1 MDAPPAATDRRV
13 IQIRVDAP
21 RKPAPGQ
28 ACNGCGLCC
37 LTEPCPVG
45 MLASQRR
52 DGACHMLEWDEGAAR
67 YVCGLLTG
75 QHAPLPVWLRP
86 AAPLLRRSARRLIAA
101 GIGCDCTLE
110 VESDVE
116 AQRPR
121 TPTSPGTIRP

>member
-1 MDAPPAATDRRV
+1 
-13 IQIRVDAP
+13 
-21 RKPAPGQ
+21 
-28 ACNGCGLCC
+28 
-37 LTEPCPVG
+37 
-45 MLASQRR
+45 
-52 DGACHMLEWDEGAAR
+52 MLEWDEGAAR

>member
-1 MDAPPAATDRRV
+1 MDVPPVATDRRV
-13 IQIRVDAP
+13 IQIHADAP
-21 RKPAPGQ
+21 SKPAPGQ
-28 ACNGCGLCC
+28 TCNGCGLCC

-75 QHAPLPVWLRP
+75 RHAPLPVWLRP

-110 VESDVE
+110 VESAGAEPSGD
-116 AQRPR
+116 RH
-121 TPTSPGTIRP
+121 